1 MLRQKQVKLAIIVLG
16 VWLMLAA
23 LLAALPSLS
32 ALLSSVNG
40 PDNNRTLSVIR
51 VESGQPGVLEIS
63 WDVPA
68 ETPIDYRVSW
78 APVGEDFPS
87 GRDEPGNAFPTA
99 PTYTAIGLDP
109 GVRYQ
114 VRVRAR
120 YQDANG
126 DWSAPVEA
134 VAVSASTSP
143 SNSASVPST
152 VPPGQPQD
160 LQADVAQNSVS
171 LSWSAPADNG
181 SVTGYQILRRD
192 RSGDPIDQFSILVKD
207 TASLATNYV
216 DSTVLPDRQYTYR
229 LLALNGT
236 VLGSDYAD
244 VDANTLGIPSA
255 SAATPTTAPAAPATE
270 TSAAAPA
277 SAPAPTAVLPAAPS
291 QSNATPIPVSER
303 DALVAIFR
311 ATGGSFWAQKTN
323 WLSDEPIASWH
334 GVTADQNG
342 KVIELNLNRNYL
354 YGSIPDELAS
364 LTNLK
369 ILRMQ
374 GNSLVGS
381 IPPALSN
388 LNALTNLELQNNL
401 LSGPIPAE
409 LGNLSK
415 LEWLELSEND
425 LTGSIPP
432 ELSNL
437 TNLTVLTLS
446 HNDLTGTFPWWLK
459 EFDGLQ
465 ILKVSGN
472 QFTGCMSANLLDIW
486 VDDLDQT
493 LIPTCREA
501 LTTFYFATGGP
512 EWGHNTNWRQSE
524 TSLAQWYGVSTDE
537 AGRVTAIDLS
547 DNRLAGALPPR
558 IGNLVHLEEL
568 DLSGN
573 ELSGPIPP
581 EMSNLSSLST
591 LYLAGNKLTG
601 CIPASLRQ
609 IENNDLDIL
618 GLEFCR

>member
-1 MLRQKQVKLAIIVLG
+1 MLRQKQIKLALIVLG

-23 LLAALPSLS
+23 LLAALPSIS
-32 ALLSSVNG
+32 ALLGSVNG
-40 PDNNRTLSVIR
+40 PDYSRTLSVIR
-51 VESGQPGVLEIS
+51 VENGQPGVLEIS

-99 PTYTAIGLDP
+99 PTFTAIGLDP

-134 VAVSASTSP
+134 VVVSASTST
-143 SNSASVPST
+143 SASAPST

-192 RSGDPIDQFSILVKD
+192 RNGDPIDQFSILVKD

-216 DSTVLPDRQYTYR
+216 DSNVLPDRQYTYR

-236 VLGSDYAD
+236 VLGSEYAD
-244 VDANTLGIPSA
+244 VDANTLGLPSE
-255 SAATPTTAPAAPATE
+255 SVTTPTTAPAAPATA
-270 TSAAAPA
+270 TSDAAPTA
-277 SAPAPTAVLPAAPS
+277 APAPTAVPPAVSS

-311 ATGGSFWAQKTN
+311 ATSGSFWAQKTN

-342 KVIELNLNRNYL
+342 NVTELNLNRNYL
-354 YGSIPDELAS
+354 YGSIPAELAS

-369 ILRMQ
+369 TLRMQ
-374 GNSLVGS
+374 GNSLVGP
-381 IPPALSN
+381 IPPALGN

-409 LGNLSK
+409 LGKLSK
-415 LEWLELSEND
+415 LEWLELAEND
-425 LTGSIPP
+425 LSGPIPP

-459 EFDGLQ
+459 EFDALQ

-512 EWGHNTNWRQSE
+512 GWEHNTNWRQSE
-524 TSLAQWYGVSTDE
+524 NSLAQWYGVTTDE
-537 AGRVTAIDLS
+537 AGRITAIDLS

-558 IGNLVHLEEL
+558 IGNLVHLEKL

-573 ELSGPIPP
+573 ELAGPIPP
-581 EMSNLSSLST
+581 ELGNLPGLST